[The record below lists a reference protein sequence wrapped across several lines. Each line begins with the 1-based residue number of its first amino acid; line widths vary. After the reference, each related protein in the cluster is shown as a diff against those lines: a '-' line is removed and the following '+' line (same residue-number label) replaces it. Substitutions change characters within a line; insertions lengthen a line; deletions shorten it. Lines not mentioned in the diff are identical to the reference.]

1 MLPQPSPP
9 PRAPANCQ
17 EELKVL
23 VPHECCWCRYFSSN
37 NERFAVIVQVVR
49 NSEGWI
55 TSWTSL
61 LMPST
66 RKKDLSALGLKHQ
79 TKFFCRYVPNDVD
92 SNAVWIV
99 RFTSV
104 RFLFRSAFKNSSSS
118 QAQFALSFFT
128 TLLRPDANAA
138 LALLGLFGS
147 FYLKR
152 DPIRLYFLFLCM
164 CVYFNA

>member
-1 MLPQPSPP
+1 M
-9 PRAPANCQ
+9 
-17 EELKVL
+17 
-23 VPHECCWCRYFSSN
+23 
-37 NERFAVIVQVVR
+37 
-49 NSEGWI
+49 
-55 TSWTSL
+55 
-61 LMPST
+61 
-66 RKKDLSALGLKHQ
+66 
-79 TKFFCRYVPNDVD
+79 PNDVD

-104 RFLFRSAFKNSSSS
+104 RFLFKEVTQYSSPF

-164 CVYFNA
+164 YASLNA